1 MDEIDEKLAR
11 LPADLLKRVRPR
23 VVQEGDCLIWT
34 GMCAYKT
41 RVPRIA
47 EVQPNGKRVG
57 VSLRRVI
64 FNATSKRQAKSQVVT
79 STCGNYRCVNP
90 AHLIATD
97 HSGVM
102 RIAIEHGKINH
113 ARRSA
118 LAAAASRKAVSKLTE
133 ADVVRIRSSREPAR
147 LLAQRFG
154 VSRSTINGIRS
165 GRRWRS
171 LDVWSAVFWRL
182 AA

>member
-1 MDEIDEKLAR
+1 MDEIDKMLAR
-11 LPADLLKRVRPR
+11 LPADLAARVRPR

-34 GMCAYKT
+34 GMSAFKT

-47 EVQPNGKRVG
+47 EMQPNGKRVG

-64 FNATSKRQAKSQVVT
+64 FNATSKRQAGNRVVT

-102 RIAIEHGKINH
+102 RIAVEHGKVNH

-133 ADVVRIRSSREPAR
+133 ADVLRIRSSSEPAR
-147 LLAQRFG
+147 MLAEQFG
-154 VSRSTINGIRS
+154 VSRATINGIRS
-165 GRRWRS
+165 GRRWRNV
-171 LDVWSAVFWRL
+171 DVWSSVFWRL